1 MAGVTD
7 DVRQVG
13 PPAGRLATRPVWA
26 GLVCIIGLTM
36 VAVTL
41 DPRLRY
47 APLVAS
53 VLLLGLPHGAADYLV
68 PARLADYSRAASMA
82 TVGAVYLLL
91 GGGYALLWFV
101 APSAAAALFVALTWL
116 HWGQG
121 DVQTLVAVLDA
132 EHLDRPSLRACTL
145 VVRGGL
151 PMVVPML
158 AFPGRYVAVVD
169 TWVGLFGG
177 AVTAG
182 WLRAPGGRVVVGV
195 GFLALAVGVLGTGYR
210 RAGATRAWRID
221 AAETGLLTVV
231 FASVPPVIAVGA
243 YFATWHSLRH
253 VGRLV
258 ALDDGAGTTT
268 TALSRFARQAAPL
281 TALAVLSLVGFG
293 RLVPTTPSTTAEV
306 VATYLVFVSVLT
318 LPHVAVVSWMDHREG
333 LWTPR

>member
-7 DVRQVG
+7 DVRPGG

-26 GLVCIIGLTM
+26 GLVSVIVLTM

-82 TVGAVYLLL
+82 TVGAVYLLF
-91 GGGYALLWFV
+91 GGYALLWFV
-101 APSAAAALFVALTWL
+101 APSVAAALFVALIWL

-121 DVQTLVAVLDA
+121 DVHTLVAVLDA
-132 EHLDRPSLRACTL
+132 EHLDRPPLRAGTL
-145 VVRGGL
+145 LVRGGL
-151 PMVVPML
+151 PTVVPVL
-158 AFPGRYVAVVD
+158 AFPERYVGVVD

-177 AVTAG
+177 TVTAG

-195 GFLALAVGVLGTGYR
+195 GFLALAVGVLGAGYR

-258 ALDDGAGTTT
+258 ALDDGARNTT

-306 VATYLVFVSVLT
+306 VGTYLVFVSVLT

-333 LWTPR
+333 VWTPR